1 MNKGIKN
8 STRNMRYLLPIAL
21 ILLLGACRSEPT
33 TTAAP
38 EATMDHATDHG
49 PEVVLTADQV
59 KAIGLVTGTMEQR
72 GLKSSLKANGHLALP
87 CLLYTSDAADER
99 SRVALGGRRII
110 KTKKQNIKQKEQ

>member
-87 CLLYTSDAADER
+87 PDQNAQVSILIGGLVR
-99 SRVALGGRRII
+99 SVLV
-110 KTKKQNIKQKEQ
+110 EE